1 MPGEQHWIV
10 QVWAWTKENDLPNWM
25 AVFVSAILWP
35 VALFVW
41 NHRRVN
47 NIAHLEVQFAPGQIE
62 IGGKPHTAISIDFT
76 NHTGS
81 VVYLT
86 GARIKRCSSLFR
98 VPIDASR
105 DIAESSYH
113 MKFMDQLSGKFV
125 HREQTLQTNQ
135 GAHTCMATTSDLP
148 ESFYTYTAPWW
159 RRVFRVRKYF
169 LLEYTAVVGTTRRSV
184 RTLY

>member
-1 MPGEQHWIV
+1 MPGEEHWIV
-10 QVWAWTKENDLPNWM
+10 KAWTWARENDLPNWV
-25 AVFVSAILWP
+25 AVLFTAILWP
-35 VALFVW
+35 VALFAW

-47 NIAHLEVQFAPGQIE
+47 NIPLLEVRFAPGE
-62 IGGKPHTAISIDFT
+62 IRIDGNPYPAVAIDFT

-81 VVYLT
+81 VVYIT
-86 GARIKRCSSLFR
+86 GVRIKRCSSHFR

-113 MKFMDQLSGKFV
+113 LKFMDQSGGFV

-135 GAHTCMATTSDLP
+135 TARTCMPATSQPP
-148 ESFYTYTAPWW
+148 ESFYTYSAPWW
-159 RRVFRVRKYF
+159 RRAIRARKYF
-169 LLEYTAVVGTTRRSV
+169 LLEYTAMVGTTRRSV

>member
-1 MPGEQHWIV
+1 MPDEQHWIFE
-10 QVWAWTKENDLPNWM
+10 AWTWAKENDLPNWV
-25 AVFVSAILWP
+25 AVLFTAILWP

-47 NIAHLEVQFAPGQIE
+47 NIAHLEVQFAPGKIQIH
-62 IGGKPHTAISIDFT
+62 GKPHAAVSIDFT

-86 GARIKRCSSLFR
+86 GARIKRCSPLFR

-113 MKFMDQLSGKFV
+113 LKFMEPSGGFIY
-125 HREQTLQTNQ
+125 REQTLQTNQ
-135 GAHTCMATTSDLP
+135 NAHTCIATISDLP
-148 ESFYTYTAPWW
+148 ESFYTYSAPWW
-159 RRVFRVRKYF
+159 RRAFRVRKYF
-169 LLEYTAVVGTTRRSV
+169 LLEYTAMVGTTRRSV
-184 RTLY
+184 TTLY